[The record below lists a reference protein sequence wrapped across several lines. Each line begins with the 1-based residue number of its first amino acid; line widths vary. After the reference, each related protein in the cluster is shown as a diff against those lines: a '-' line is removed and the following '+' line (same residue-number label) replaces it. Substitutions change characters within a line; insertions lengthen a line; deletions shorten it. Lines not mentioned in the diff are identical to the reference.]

1 LREEKF
7 IKIYSKSKS
16 GKAMSEFINHKLF
29 TAIKKT
35 DIEQVKKLI
44 TSGVDINHED
54 ENGQTALTLASS
66 IGNSEIISLLI
77 ATGAKVN
84 LEPKPL
90 VLDPTIHATKIARG
104 QDLGVLIDQATAES
118 PEKVKDF
125 YTGFMSIINN
135 LSGKPDDSSDNV
147 TTVIPNDDFIEDHRD
162 EQKNHED
169 YEESANTPIE
179 VAILKGDIDTV
190 RALLHG
196 GANPKPSIWH
206 ETPVLVIAVHKG
218 KIEIV
223 QELIAAGSDVN
234 QGFDRLPLHVASEDG
249 HLEVVRLLLDAGAEI
264 EGYEEDYWTALM
276 AAAEAGHLQIVQL
289 LVEKGANVNAWSQG
303 ETSLMLAAR
312 NVHRTIYDFL
322 YPLVSDDIREIGD
335 RDAEKEMAK
344 TIRRRTREKNKAGES
359 LKDAAMFGNL
369 NEVQQL
375 IAMGADVNA
384 VTACNRTAISLAIQM
399 GKIPVISAL
408 LDAGANPNLSDET
421 DDGLD
426 ANSPLMEAASTFFA
440 TNRGEMVRLLIKR
453 GANLNQQ
460 DADGR
465 TPLMHALRY
474 SDMDVIEILI
484 KAGAD
489 LDIRDKEGNT
499 ALMMA
504 ELNQSS
510 KVVNIL
516 KQSGASLHG
525 LKEIELLQA
534 VDSGDIDGVRKLL
547 RNNNININIRLG
559 NSTLLYRAAQNG
571 HSEITKLLIN
581 TGADINQRS
590 SEGYFNPLLIAAYYG
605 NLEVVKIL
613 LEAGADVHIRVQDYL
628 NSLEY
633 AERGKIEG
641 HKHNQG
647 KPYDEV
653 IAILEQ
659 YGATRSY

>member
-1 LREEKF
+1 
-7 IKIYSKSKS
+7 
-16 GKAMSEFINHKLF
+16 MSEFTNQKLF

-44 TSGVDINHED
+44 TSGVDINHKD
-54 ENGQTALTLASS
+54 ENGQTALALASS

-77 ATGAKVN
+77 AAGAKVN

-90 VLDPTIHATKIARG
+90 VLNPTIHATKISGG
-104 QDLGVLIDQATAES
+104 QDLGVLIAQATADA
-118 PEKVKDF
+118 PEEVKDF
-125 YTGFMSIINN
+125 YAGFMSIINN
-135 LSGKPDDSSDNV
+135 LSGKPDDSSDSLI
-147 TTVIPNDDFIEDHRD
+147 TVIPNDDFIEDHRD
-162 EQKNHED
+162 EQENHED
-169 YEESANTPIE
+169 YEESANTPLE

-190 RALLHG
+190 RALLHA

-218 KIEIV
+218 KVEVI
-223 QELIAAGSDVN
+223 QELIAAGGDVN

-249 HLEVVRLLLDAGAEI
+249 HLEVVRLLLDAGADI

-303 ETSLMLAAR
+303 ETPLMLAAR

-322 YPLVSDDIREIGD
+322 HPLVSDDIREIGD

-344 TIRRRTREKNKAGES
+344 TIRRKTREKNKAGES
-359 LKDAAMFGNL
+359 LKDAARDGNL

-384 VTACNRTAISLAIQM
+384 VAACNRTAISLAIQM
-399 GKIPVISAL
+399 GKIPVINAL

-465 TPLMHALRY
+465 TPLIHALRY
-474 SDMDVIEILI
+474 SDMDVIETLI

-499 ALMMA
+499 ALMTA

-534 VDSGDIDGVRKLL
+534 VDSGDVDGVRKFLE
-547 RNNNININIRLG
+547 NNSVDINIRLG
-559 NSTLLYRAAQNG
+559 NATLLCRAAYNG
-571 HSEITKLLIN
+571 HPEITKLLIKA
-581 TGADINQRS
+581 GADVNKRS
-590 SEGYFNPLLIAAYYG
+590 SEGHFNPLLNAAYSG

-633 AERGKIEG
+633 AEQGKIEG

-653 IAILEQ
+653 IATLEQ

>member
-1 LREEKF
+1 L
-7 IKIYSKSKS
+7 
-16 GKAMSEFINHKLF
+16 L
-29 TAIKKT
+29 
-35 DIEQVKKLI
+35 
-44 TSGVDINHED
+44 
-54 ENGQTALTLASS
+54 LA
-66 IGNSEIISLLI
+66 
-77 ATGAKVN
+77 AGAKVN
-84 LEPKPL
+84 LEPKTV
-90 VLDPTIHATKIARG
+90 VLNPTINATEIAGG
-104 QDLGVLIDQATAES
+104 QNLGVLIAQSTAEA
-118 PEKVKDF
+118 PEEVKNF
-125 YTGFMSIINN
+125 YAGFMSIINN
-135 LSGKPDDSSDNV
+135 LSGEPDDSSDNV
-147 TTVIPNDDFIEDHRD
+147 TTTIPNNDFIEGHRD
-162 EQKNHED
+162 EQESYED
-169 YEESANTPIE
+169 EESANTPLG
-179 VAILKGDIDTV
+179 AAALKGDVDTV
-190 RALLHG
+190 KTLLRA
-196 GANPKPSIWH
+196 GANPKPSTWH
-206 ETPVLVIAVHKG
+206 ETPVLVIAAHKG
-218 KIEIV
+218 SIEIV
-223 QELIAAGSDVN
+223 QELIAAGGDVN

-249 HLEVVRLLLDAGAEI
+249 HLEVVQLLLDVGADV

-303 ETSLMLAAR
+303 ETPLMLAAK
-312 NVHRTIYDFL
+312 NVHRTVYDFL

-344 TIRRRTREKNKAGES
+344 TIRRKTREKNKAGES
-359 LKDAAMFGNL
+359 LKDAAIDGNL
-369 NEVQQL
+369 KQVQQL

-384 VTACNRTAISLAIQM
+384 VAACNRTAMSLAIQM
-399 GKIPVISAL
+399 GKIPVINAL
-408 LDAGANPNLSDET
+408 LDAGANPNLPDET

-465 TPLMHALRY
+465 TPLMHALGY
-474 SDMDVIEILI
+474 SDMDVIETLI

-499 ALMMA
+499 ALMKA

-510 KVVNIL
+510 RVVNIL
-516 KQSGASLHG
+516 KQSGASLYG
-525 LKEIELLQA
+525 LKEIELLQV
-534 VDSGDIDGVRKLL
+534 VDSGHIDGVRKIMKD
-547 RNNNININIRLG
+547 NNIDINIRLG

-571 HSEITKLLIN
+571 HSEITKLLIDA
-581 TGADINQRS
+581 GADIDQRS
-590 SEGYFNPLLIAAYYG
+590 SEGHFNPLLIAAYYG
-605 NLEVVKIL
+605 NSEVVKIL

-633 AERGKIEG
+633 AELGKIEG

-659 YGATRSY
+659 YGATGSY